1 VDSVSA
7 ILARIGLRDRIVA
20 AGAAC
25 LIILVID
32 LQTSATL
39 VAAIMYTPVAAL
51 FHKVRHPSV
60 FVGFALIATLFTV
73 LGASTEFR
81 EADIHV
87 MLLNR
92 GVALLIVFSM
102 TFMVYRNGVSS
113 TILQRLATTDPLTG
127 VFNRR
132 HYMDLMSREQRRAD
146 RYGIVF
152 SVLMV
157 DLDRFKRINDSYG
170 HQIGDQA
177 IRAVAEVARKAL
189 RPTDIMARYGG
200 EEFIITLTHTDTQG
214 AIKVAERLR
223 QAVSELEL
231 ATPTGSINFTI
242 SIGIST
248 HRRAALLEQIIGAA
262 DRALYA
268 AKAAGRN
275 RVCAASDVNN
285 PIQDPA

>member
-1 VDSVSA
+1 VDGVAA
-7 ILARIGLRDRIVA
+7 ILGRVSLRDRIGLA
-20 AGAAC
+20 LAAC
-25 LIILVID
+25 VLILAVD
-32 LQTSATL
+32 LKTSATL
-39 VAAIMYTPVAAL
+39 AVAIMYTPVAAL
-51 FHKVRHPSV
+51 FHQVRHPSV
-60 FVGFALIATLFTV
+60 FVGFAVVATVFTA
-73 LGASTEFR
+73 LGAWAELR
-81 EADIHV
+81 EAEATI

-92 GVALLIVFSM
+92 GVALLIVHAM

-132 HYMDLMSREQRRAD
+132 HYMDLMTREQRRAD
-146 RYGIVF
+146 RYCILF
-152 SVLMV
+152 SVLMI
-157 DLDRFKRINDSYG
+157 DLDRFKRINDSHG
-170 HQIGDQA
+170 HQVGDQA
-177 IRAVAEVARKAL
+177 IRAVAEVARRTL

-200 EEFIITLTHTDTQG
+200 EEFIITLTHTDTPG

-223 QAVSELEL
+223 EAVTEIMVE
-231 ATPTGSINFTI
+231 TPTGQIGFTI

-275 RVCAASDVNN
+275 RVCAATDLD
-285 PIQDPA
+285 PIQNPA

>member
-1 VDSVSA
+1 MDSLSA
-7 ILARIGLRDRIVA
+7 ILDRIGLRDRILA
-20 AGAAC
+20 AAAAC
-25 LIILVID
+25 LLILLVD
-32 LQTSATL
+32 LKTSATL
-39 VAAIMYTPVAAL
+39 VTAIMYTPVAAL
-51 FHKVRHPSV
+51 FHRVRNPSV
-60 FVGFALIATLFTV
+60 FVGFAVVVTLFTL
-73 LGASTEFR
+73 LGAWTELT
-81 EADIHV
+81 EADLPV

-92 GVALLIVFSM
+92 SVALLIVYAM

-146 RYGIVF
+146 RYGIIY
-152 SVLMV
+152 SVLMI

-177 IRAVAEVARKAL
+177 IRAVAEAARRAL

-200 EEFIITLTHTDTQG
+200 EEFIITLTHTDTAG

-223 QAVSELEL
+223 EGVSEIVLQ
-231 ATPTGSINFTI
+231 TPTGPISFTI

-275 RVCAASDVNN
+275 RVCAATDAN